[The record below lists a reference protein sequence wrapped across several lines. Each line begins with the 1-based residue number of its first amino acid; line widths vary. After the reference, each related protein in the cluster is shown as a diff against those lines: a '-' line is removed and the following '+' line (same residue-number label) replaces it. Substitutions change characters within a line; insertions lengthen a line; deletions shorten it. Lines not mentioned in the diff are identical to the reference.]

1 MMTELREGRQ
11 DTRERLHYRRRRD
24 DCNCS
29 VQTTAQQ
36 IFNANAGLRMFS
48 AAPVLQS
55 VVLDTNNDLSPLKS
69 NLPTLGNF
77 GFLFL
82 ILKVFGSNKQQ

>member
-1 MMTELREGRQ
+1 MWQAFPHHDDRLTILRKGRQ

-36 IFNANAGLRMFS
+36 IFNANAGLPS
-48 AAPVLQS
+48 LQLSTIESESTLAAHAQRHS
-55 VVLDTNNDLSPLKS
+55 SMDESTNL
-69 NLPTLGNF
+69 
-77 GFLFL
+77 LF
-82 ILKVFGSNKQQ
+82 VRNV

>member
-29 VQTTAQQ
+29 VQTTTQQ
-36 IFNANAGLRMFS
+36 IFNANAGLWMFS
-48 AAPVLQS
+48 TAPVLQS
-55 VVLDTNNDLSPLKS
+55 VVLDTNNNLSPLKS
-69 NLPTLGNF
+69 NHPTPGNF

-82 ILKVFGSNKQQ
+82 ILKIFGSNK